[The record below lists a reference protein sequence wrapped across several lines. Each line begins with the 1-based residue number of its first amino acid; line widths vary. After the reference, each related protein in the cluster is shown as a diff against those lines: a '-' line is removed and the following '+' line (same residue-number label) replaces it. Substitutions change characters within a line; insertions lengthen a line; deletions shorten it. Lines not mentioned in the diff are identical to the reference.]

1 MVSIVM
7 QISGIEIVQEQIQQ
21 GSFFFKAILN
31 DSGACFFS
39 GKTQHS
45 TVKVD
50 GLSYEDDYKGNALA
64 AIIKDNLIEIRNH
77 RDFEV
82 PHVESII
89 KALLQDPRLE
99 CLKDFSVTYRG
110 ETIKTE

>member
-1 MVSIVM
+1 M
-7 QISGIEIVQEQIQQ
+7 QITGIEIVQEQIQQ
-21 GSFFFKAILN
+21 DGYFFKAILN

-45 TVKVD
+45 TVKVN

-64 AIIKDNLIEIRNH
+64 AIIKNNLIEIRNH
-77 RDFEV
+77 RDFGV

-89 KALLQDPRLE
+89 KALLQDPQLE

-110 ETIKTE
+110 ATIK